1 MVEVKPLVVS
11 NGHIKMGYVYLL
23 LSIDPNGEE
32 TYKIGITKRDIKI
45 RISELQ
51 TGNPNKISLHR
62 KYESKNYLK
71 VERWLHRKYQIKT
84 EAKNEWR
91 TLTDEQVFSFLD
103 DCKTADDNI
112 QFLLDNNSFFE

>member
-1 MVEVKPLVVS
+1 M
-11 NGHIKMGYVYLL
+11 IMGYVYLL
-23 LSIDPNGEE
+23 LQIDFDGNCSH
-32 TYKIGITKRDIKI
+32 KIGITKRDVNV

-51 TGNPNKISLHR
+51 TGNPNKINLLKS
-62 KYESKNYLK
+62 YETKNYLK
-71 VERWLHRKYQIKT
+71 VEHWLHRKYQTKT

-91 TLTDEQVFSFLD
+91 TLTDEQVFSFHD

>member
-1 MVEVKPLVVS
+1 M
-11 NGHIKMGYVYLL
+11 IMGYVYLL
-23 LSIDPNGEE
+23 LQLDFEGNES
-32 TYKIGITKRDIKI
+32 YKIGITKNDPNKRVKQ
-45 RISELQ
+45 LQ

-71 VERWLHRKYQIKT
+71 VERWLHRKYQGKT